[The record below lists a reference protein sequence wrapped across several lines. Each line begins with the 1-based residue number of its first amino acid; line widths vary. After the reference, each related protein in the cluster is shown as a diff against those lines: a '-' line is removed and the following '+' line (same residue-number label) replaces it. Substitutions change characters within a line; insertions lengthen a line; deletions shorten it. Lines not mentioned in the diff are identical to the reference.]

1 MGPLASP
8 LASRREV
15 ANPALLAGSCA
26 PSDATHPPLPF
37 FFSSSG
43 GRR

>member
-8 LASRREV
+8 LASRREAV
-15 ANPALLAGSCA
+15 NPALLAGSFA
-26 PSDATHPPLPF
+26 PSDATHTPVPY

-43 GRR
+43 GRL

>member
-8 LASRREV
+8 LASRREA
-15 ANPALLAGSCA
+15 ANPAPVAGSRA
-26 PSDATHPPLPF
+26 LSDATHTPLPF

-43 GRR
+43 GRL

>member
-15 ANPALLAGSCA
+15 VNPAPVAETLA
-26 PSDATHPPLPF
+26 PSDATHTPLPF

-43 GRR
+43 GRL